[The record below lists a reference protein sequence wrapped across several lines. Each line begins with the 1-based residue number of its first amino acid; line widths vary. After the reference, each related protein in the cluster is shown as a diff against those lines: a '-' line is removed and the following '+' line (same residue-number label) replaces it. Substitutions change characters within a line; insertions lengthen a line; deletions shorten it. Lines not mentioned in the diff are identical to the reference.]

1 MHNILN
7 YISDKRIAKI
17 FKLRYSE
24 KNKKMP
30 WSKIAKSLKIS
41 TQTAINLHNKTL
53 KVLKFKLKSD
63 NLFDKF

>member
-1 MHNILN
+1 
-7 YISDKRIAKI
+7 
-17 FKLRYSE
+17 
-24 KNKKMP
+24 MP

-53 KVLKFKLKSD
+53 KILKFKLKSD